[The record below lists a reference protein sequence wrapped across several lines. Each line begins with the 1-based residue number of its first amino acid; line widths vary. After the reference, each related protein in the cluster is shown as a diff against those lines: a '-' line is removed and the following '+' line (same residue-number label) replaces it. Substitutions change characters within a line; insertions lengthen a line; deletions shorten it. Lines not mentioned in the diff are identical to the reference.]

1 MKIQI
6 TNTATG
12 GQSEVIDFS
21 DLTLQDLKVMIEYC
35 GEITIKKQ

>member
-6 TNTATG
+6 ENMQG
-12 GQSEVIDFS
+12 GKSEVIDFS

-35 GEITIKKQ
+35 GTIKITKQ

>member
-6 TNTATG
+6 ENTQG
-12 GQSEVIDFS
+12 GKSEVIDFS

-35 GEITIKKQ
+35 GTIKITKQ